1 MRRIS
6 SLVLRALA
14 LLACVLFAEA
24 VLAQKPPIRIGF
36 GMALSG
42 GLAGGGKAALLT
54 YQIWQEEINARG
66 GLLGRKVEFVY
77 YDDQSNPATV
87 PGIYSK
93 LLDIDK
99 VDMVI
104 SGYATGP
111 IVAALPVI
119 IAHKKTLLSFFAL
132 DANGQFKYDRYFTMQ
147 PSGPDP
153 AIAQAIGFFKLA
165 NTITPRPQTIAIVGA
180 DAEFGQI
187 AMNGAR
193 QLAKRPEFNF
203 KIVYDQSY
211 PPNTVDF
218 TSIVRSI
225 KVLNP
230 DLVYIASYPP
240 DTAGMLR
247 AIYEVGLSAKILGG
261 GMVGLQFA
269 ALKQQFGYQLNNVV
283 DYDYYAPEPTMKFP
297 GIDAMLEKYRAKAAA
312 AGVDVLGLYIPPYA
326 YAEMQILE
334 QTVNAVGSFDDA
346 KMAEYL
352 HKTKFKTVVG
362 DIKFG
367 PLGEWDPGRELT
379 VQYQN
384 IKGNDVQQ
392 FKEIGKQV
400 ILDPPD
406 FKSGTLRVPFTPSKE

>member
-1 MRRIS
+1 MKRIS
-6 SLVLRALA
+6 LLVICMLA
-14 LLACVLFAEA
+14 LFVGVFLTQPL
-24 VLAQKPPIRIGF
+24 LAQQAPIRIGF
-36 GMALSG
+36 GEALTG
-42 GLAGGGKAALLT
+42 GLAGGGRAALLT

-66 GLLGRKVEFVY
+66 GLLGRKVELVY

-99 VDMVI
+99 VDLVI
-104 SGYATGP
+104 SGYATVP
-111 IVAALPVI
+111 VVAAMPVI
-119 IAHKKTLLSFFAL
+119 IAHKKTFLAFFAL
-132 DANGQFKYDRYFTMQ
+132 DANHQFKYDRYFTMQ

-153 AIAQAIGFFKLA
+153 GVAQAVGFFKMA
-165 NTITPRPQTIAIVGA
+165 QSITPKPKTIAIVGA
-180 DAEFGQI
+180 DAEYSAV
-187 AMNGAR
+187 AMEGAR
-193 QLAKRPEFNF
+193 KLAKQDGLQ
-203 KIVYDQSY
+203 IVYDQNY
-211 PPNTVDF
+211 PPATVDF

-269 ALKQQFGYQLNNVV
+269 ALKQQFGYQLNNIV

-297 GIDAMLEKYRAKAAA
+297 GIDELLVKYRARAAA

-326 YAEMQILE
+326 YAQMQILE
-334 QTVNAVGSFDDA
+334 QTVKAVAGFDDA

-352 HKTKFKTVVG
+352 HNTKFQTVVG

-367 PLGEWDPGRELT
+367 QYGEWDPGRELT

-392 FKEIGKQV
+392 FKEPGKQV
-400 ILDPPD
+400 ILDPPE
-406 FKSGTLRVPFTPSKE
+406 FKSGNLIVPFTPAAKQ

>member
-1 MRRIS
+1 MQKGL
-6 SLVLRALA
+6 SLILRALA
-14 LLACVLFAEA
+14 LLTCVLFVQPA
-24 VLAQKPPIRIGF
+24 LAQKPPIKIGF

-42 GLAGGGKAALLT
+42 ALAGGGKAALLT
-54 YQIWQEEINARG
+54 YQIWQKEINARG
-66 GLLGRKVEFVY
+66 GLLGRQVELVY
-77 YDDQSNPATV
+77 YDDQTNSATI

-99 VDMVI
+99 VDIVI
-104 SGYATGP
+104 SGYGTGP
-111 IVAALPVI
+111 VVAAMPVI
-119 IAHKKTLLSFFAL
+119 IAHKKCFLAFFAL

-153 AIAQAIGFFKLA
+153 AVAQSEGFFDLA
-165 NTITPRPQTIAIVGA
+165 QTITPKPTTVAIVGA
-180 DAEFGQI
+180 DAEYGQI
-187 AMNGAR
+187 AMSGAR
-193 QLAKRPEFNF
+193 RFAKKNGL

-218 TSIVRSI
+218 ASIVRNI

-247 AIYEVGLSAKILGG
+247 AIYEVGLSAKMVGG
-261 GMVGLQFA
+261 GMVGLQYA

-283 DYDYYAPEPTMKFP
+283 DYDYYAPEPTMKFA
-297 GIDAMLEKYRAKAAA
+297 GLDSVLKKYRAQAAS
-312 AGVDVLGLYIPPYA
+312 AGVDVLGLYITPYA

-334 QTVNAVGSFDDA
+334 QTVKAIGGFDDA
-346 KMAEYL
+346 KMAEYM

-362 DIKFG
+362 DVKFG
-367 PLGEWDPGRELT
+367 PLGEWDPGRFLL

-384 IKGNDVQQ
+384 IKGNDVRQ
-392 FKEIGKQV
+392 FEEPGKQV
-400 ILDPPD
+400 ILYPPEL
-406 FKSGTLRVPFTPSKE
+406 KSGSLRVPFTPSKQ

>member
-1 MRRIS
+1 MKKPS
-6 SLVLRALA
+6 LLVLRMFAV
-14 LLACVLFAEA
+14 LACVFFTEPL
-24 VLAQKPPIRIGF
+24 LAQKAPIKIGF
-36 GMALSG
+36 GEALSG

-66 GLLGRKVEFVY
+66 GLLGRKVELVY

-93 LLDIDK
+93 LLEIDK
-99 VDMVI
+99 VDLVI
-104 SGYATGP
+104 SGYATVP
-111 IVAALPVI
+111 VVASMPVI
-119 IAHKKTLLSFFAL
+119 IAHKKTYLAFFAL
-132 DANGQFKYDRYFTMQ
+132 DANAQFKYDRYFTMQ

-153 AIAQAIGFFKLA
+153 GVAQALGFFSLA
-165 NTITPRPQTIAIVGA
+165 KSITPTPKTIALVGA
-180 DAEFGQI
+180 DAEYSAI
-187 AMNGAR
+187 AMAGAR
-193 QLAKRPEFNF
+193 KLANQDGI

-211 PPNTVDF
+211 PPATVDF

-269 ALKQQFGYQLNNVV
+269 ALKQQFGYQLNNII

-297 GIDAMLEKYRAKAAA
+297 GIDEFLVKYRARAVA

-326 YAEMQILE
+326 YAQMQILE
-334 QTVNAVGSFDDA
+334 QTVNAVGGTDDA

-367 PLGEWDPGRELT
+367 EYGEWDPGRELT

-392 FKEIGKQV
+392 FKEPGIQV
-400 ILDPPD
+400 ILDPPEL
-406 FKSGTLRVPFTPSKE
+406 KSGNLRVPFTPTKQ

>member
-1 MRRIS
+1 MKRF
-6 SLVLRALA
+6 SLLIVRTLA
-14 LLACVLFAEA
+14 LIACVFFTGPL
-24 VLAQKPPIRIGF
+24 LAQKAPIKIGF

-77 YDDQSNPATV
+77 YDDQSSPATV

-99 VDMVI
+99 VDLVI
-104 SGYATGP
+104 SGYATVP
-111 IVAALPVI
+111 VVAAMPVI
-119 IAHKKTLLSFFAL
+119 IAHKKTFLAHYAL

-153 AIAQAIGFFKLA
+153 VSAFSIGFFNLA
-165 NTITPRPQTIAIVGA
+165 KTITPKPQTIAIVGA
-180 DAEFGQI
+180 DSEFGQI
-187 AMNGAR
+187 DMAGAR
-193 QLAKRPEFNF
+193 EHAKQNGF

-211 PPNTVDF
+211 PPATVDF
-218 TSIVRSI
+218 SSIVRSI

-230 DLVYIASYPP
+230 DLVFIASYPP

-247 AIYEVGLSAKILGG
+247 AIYEVGLSAKLLGG
-261 GMVGLQFA
+261 GIVGLQYA
-269 ALKQQFGYQLNNVV
+269 ALKQQFGYQLNNII
-283 DYDYYAPEPTMKFP
+283 DFDYYAPEPTMKFP
-297 GIDAMLEKYRAKAAA
+297 GLDALLAKYQARAAA
-312 AGVDVLGLYIPPYA
+312 AGVDVLGLYIPPYS

-334 QTVNAVGSFDDA
+334 QTVKAVGGFDDA

-352 HKTKFKTVVG
+352 HTTTFKTIVG

-367 PLGEWDPGRELT
+367 KYGEWATPRILT

-384 IKGNDVQQ
+384 IKGNDVHQ
-392 FKEIGKQV
+392 FNESGKQV
-400 ILDPPD
+400 ILDPPQ
-406 FKSGTLRVPFTPSKE
+406 FKSGNLRVPFTPTKQ

>member
-1 MRRIS
+1 MKMFSRLII
-6 SLVLRALA
+6 RALA
-14 LLACVLFAEA
+14 LLVCVLFAEPL
-24 VLAQKPPIRIGF
+24 LAQQAPIKIGV
-36 GMALSG
+36 GEALSG

-99 VDMVI
+99 VDLVI
-104 SGYATGP
+104 SGYATVP
-111 IVAALPVI
+111 VVAAMPVI
-119 IAHKKTLLSFFAL
+119 IAHKKTFLAYYAL
-132 DANGQFKYDRYFTMQ
+132 DANAQFKYDRYFTMQ
-147 PSGPDP
+147 PSGPNP
-153 AIAQAIGFFKLA
+153 QSAFSAGYFNLA
-165 NTITPRPQTIAIVGA
+165 ASITPKPQTIAIVGA

-187 AMNGAR
+187 AMAGAR
-193 QLAKRPEFNF
+193 EHAKENGF

-211 PPNTVDF
+211 PPATVDF

-240 DTAGMLR
+240 DSAGMLR
-247 AIYEVGLSAKILGG
+247 AIYEVGLTAKLLGG
-261 GMVGLQFA
+261 GFVGLQFA
-269 ALKQQFGYQLNNVV
+269 ALKQQFGYQLNNVICF
-283 DYDYYAPEPTMKFP
+283 DYYAPEPTMKFA
-297 GIDAMLEKYRAKAAA
+297 GVDEFLVKYRARAVA

-326 YAEMQILE
+326 YAQMQILE
-334 QTVNAVGSFDDA
+334 QTVKAVGGFDDA
-346 KMAEYL
+346 KMAEHL
-352 HKTKFKTVVG
+352 HKTTFKTIVG

-367 PLGEWDPGRELT
+367 RYGEWESPRIIT

-392 FKEIGKQV
+392 FIESGKQV
-400 ILDPPD
+400 ILDPPQ
-406 FKSGTLRVPFTPSKE
+406 FKSGTLRVPFTPTKQ

>member
-1 MRRIS
+1 MKKL
-6 SLVLRALA
+6 SLLVVRVLS
-14 LLACVLFAEA
+14 LLACVLFVQP
-24 VLAQKPPIRIGF
+24 VLAQKPPIKIGF
-36 GMALSG
+36 GIALSG

-54 YQIWQEEINARG
+54 YQIWQKEINARG
-66 GLLGRKVEFVY
+66 GLLGRQVQLVY
-77 YDDQSNPATV
+77 YDDQTNSATI

-99 VDMVI
+99 VDIVI
-104 SGYATGP
+104 SGYGTGP
-111 IVAALPVI
+111 VVAAMPVI
-119 IAHKKTLLSFFAL
+119 IAHKKCFLAFYAL

-153 AIAQAIGFFKLA
+153 AIAQAEGFFDLA
-165 NTITPRPQTIAIVGA
+165 KTITPRPKTIAIVGA
-180 DAEFGQI
+180 DAEYGQI
-187 AMNGAR
+187 AMTGAR
-193 QLAKRPEFNF
+193 KFAKRDGL
-203 KIVYDQSY
+203 KVVYDQSY

-218 TSIVRSI
+218 TSIVRNI

-247 AIYEVGLSAKILGG
+247 AIYEVGLSAKMLGG
-261 GMVGLQFA
+261 GMVGLGYA
-269 ALKQQFGYQLNNVV
+269 ALKQEFGYQLNNLV
-283 DYDYYAPEPTMKFP
+283 DYDYFAPEPTMKFP
-297 GIDAMLEKYRAKAAA
+297 GLDSVLEKYRAQAAA

-334 QTVNAVGSFDDA
+334 QTVKAVGGFDDA
-346 KMAEYL
+346 KMAEYM

-367 PLGEWDPGRELT
+367 PLGEWDPGRELL

-384 IKGNDVQQ
+384 IKGHDVKQ
-392 FKEIGKQV
+392 FEEAGKQV
-400 ILDPPD
+400 ILFPPEL
-406 FKSGTLRVPFTPSKE
+406 KSGTLRVPFTPSKE

>member
-1 MRRIS
+1 MKRF
-6 SLVLRALA
+6 SLLVVGALA
-14 LLACVLFAEA
+14 LIACVFFTGPL
-24 VLAQKPPIRIGF
+24 LAQKAPIKIGF

-104 SGYATGP
+104 SGYGTVP
-111 IVAALPVI
+111 VVAAMPVI
-119 IAHKKTLLSFFAL
+119 IAHKKTFLAHYAL
-132 DANGQFKYDRYFTMQ
+132 DGNEKFKYDRYFTMQ

-153 AIAQAIGFFKLA
+153 QSAWSEGYFNLA
-165 NTITPRPQTIAIVGA
+165 ASITPKPKTIAIVGA
-180 DAEFGQI
+180 DAEYGQL
-187 AMNGAR
+187 AMAGAR
-193 QLAKRPEFNF
+193 EHAKKNGI
-203 KIVYDQSY
+203 KIVYDESY

-225 KVLNP
+225 KVLDP

-247 AIYEVGLSAKILGG
+247 ATYEVGLSTKMLGG
-261 GMVGLQFA
+261 GMVGLQYA
-269 ALKQQFGYQLNNVV
+269 ALKQQFGYQLNSVI
-283 DYDYYAPEPTMKFP
+283 DYDYYAPEPTMKFS
-297 GIDAMLEKYRAKAAA
+297 GIDALLAKYQARAAA
-312 AGVDVLGLYIPPYA
+312 AGVDVLGLYIPPYS

-334 QTVNAVGSFDDA
+334 QTVKAVGGFDDA

-352 HKTKFKTVVG
+352 HKTTFKTIVG

-367 PLGEWDPGRELT
+367 KYGEWATPRILT

-384 IKGNDVQQ
+384 IKGNDVNQ
-392 FKEIGKQV
+392 FKEAGKQV
-400 ILDPPD
+400 ILDPPQ
-406 FKSGTLRVPFTPSKE
+406 FKSGNLRVPFTPTKQ